1 MPNVQEA
8 HTKRIRAKML
18 VRASC
23 DRDLVEALKAEAKRR
38 QVSFSGLLERAID
51 HYLAGGLG
59 RYARRLHGGG
69 K

>member
-1 MPNVQEA
+1 MANIQRAYTP
-8 HTKRIRAKML
+8 RIRAKTL

-23 DRDLVEALKAEAKRR
+23 DRDLVEALKAEAKER
-38 QVSFSGLLERAID
+38 QVSFSGLLERAIY
-51 HYLAGGLG
+51 HYLMAELG